1 MNRRDFLKM
10 VTCVVATPS
19 FGAIPMT
26 SETGESS
33 SQSFSADNLTNS
45 CFRVKPHAQLIEEDT
60 VVIVWMT
67 TEKATG
73 YVTWSQDG
81 WVTER
86 KAWCEE
92 DGLRDANSLV
102 HRAVIENFNPRL
114 RLEYKVHSRVF
125 ANFGP
130 YKVEYKREEEVLPCV
145 LNAILPEGGAITWA
159 MFNDVHGRL
168 TVYDKFIS
176 HLSDVSTF
184 CVFNG
189 DILSHIDDEQDIVQS
204 LLGPLSRV
212 TQEAGM
218 PVWYLRGNHE
228 TRGSFAREMRN
239 YLALKSSRYYGAT
252 TISGVRFVFI
262 DTGEDKEDGH
272 WAYSGLVDFDGY
284 LAREC
289 EWLRKEV
296 ASPVWKNARARIVVR
311 HIPPSIKKTRLE
323 RLAILDGILAK
334 AGVTLTMAAHWHN
347 WRWHPAVP
355 ERPYPMIVGGGPK
368 LGAPKSHKNA
378 TLVKCR
384 LDASG
389 LSVKLLDQ
397 TGSVVI
403 NEKVPLLNH

>member
-1 MNRRDFLKM
+1 MATLGI
-10 VTCVVATPS
+10 VAPS
-19 FGAIPMT
+19 FAAAP
-26 SETGESS
+26 SESEKGEASS
-33 SQSFSADNLTNS
+33 HALPAGDDAAGS
-45 CFRVKPHAQLIEEDT
+45 CFRVKPHAQLMEEDT
-60 VVIVWMT
+60 VAIVWMT

-81 WVTER
+81 WVTEK
-86 KAWCEE
+86 KAWSVE

-102 HRAVIENFNPRL
+102 HRAVIEGFNPRL
-114 RLEYKVHSRVF
+114 RLEYRVHSRVF
-125 ANFGP
+125 ADFGP
-130 YKVEYKREEEVLPCV
+130 YKVEYKRDEEVLSCSLDAV
-145 LNAILPEGGAITWA
+145 LSEDGAVTWA

-168 TVYDKFIS
+168 AVYDKFIS
-176 HLSDVSTF
+176 HLSDVSAF

-189 DILSHIDDEQDIVQS
+189 DILSHIDDEQNVVQNV
-204 LLGPLSRV
+204 LGPLSRV
-212 TQEAGM
+212 TQEVGL

-228 TRGSFAREMRN
+228 TRGAFAREMRN
-239 YLALKSSRYYGAT
+239 YLALKSSRYYGAA
-252 TISGVRFVFI
+252 TIGGARFVFI

-296 ASPVWKNARARIVVR
+296 ASSPWKNARARIVVR
-311 HIPPSIKKTRLE
+311 HIPPGTKKN
-323 RLAILDGILAK
+323 RLARLAMLDGILAK

-347 WRWHPAVP
+347 WRWHPPVP

-368 LGAPKSHKNA
+368 LGNPKLRKSA

-389 LSVKLLDQ
+389 LSVKLLDE
-397 TGSVVI
+397 TGAVVI
-403 NEKVPLLNH
+403 NEKVALSNH

>member
-10 VTCVVATPS
+10 ATCGVVAPS
-19 FGAIPMT
+19 FATVPT
-26 SETGESS
+26 APVSGESS
-33 SQSFSADNLTNS
+33 SHAFPAVDDTTGT
-45 CFRVKPHAQLIEEDT
+45 CFRVKPYAQLIEENT
-60 VVIVWMT
+60 VVIIWMT

-81 WVTER
+81 WVTEK
-86 KAWCEE
+86 KAWSEE
-92 DGLRDANSLV
+92 DGLRNANSLV
-102 HRAVIENFNPRL
+102 HRAVIEGFNPRM

-130 YKVEYKREEEVLPCV
+130 YKVEYKRDEEVLSCA
-145 LNAILPEGGAITWA
+145 LNAVLADDGAITWA

-168 TVYDKFIS
+168 AVYDKFIS

-189 DILSHIDDEQDIVQS
+189 DILNHIDDEQDIVQS

-212 TQEAGM
+212 TQEAGL

-228 TRGSFAREMRN
+228 TRGAFAREMRN

-262 DTGEDKEDGH
+262 DTGEDKEDGY

-284 LAREC
+284 LAQEC

-296 ASPVWKNARARIVVR
+296 ASSDWKNARARIVVR
-311 HIPPSIKKTRLE
+311 HIPPSTKKNGLA

-347 WRWHPAVP
+347 WRWHPPVP
-355 ERPYPMIVGGGPK
+355 ERPYPMIVGGGSELGNPK
-368 LGAPKSHKNA
+368 LHKSA

-397 TGSVVI
+397 TGMVVI
-403 NEKVPLLNH
+403 NENVAL